1 LPKRRCHAS
10 ACVLPEATPAHR
22 TAAMPILPWLIA
34 SHPAPDRYRVPVTQN
49 SLDRLTLPCGSSR
62 ERRCGLLKMV
72 HSSLSVCVARQTSQP
87 GDTVRRRNLSP
98 SKKFEATVRRGPHPP
113 RHLLRSRKWCVPSS
127 ACVAAGDRPASG
139 RHRTSASTNI
149 PQCGRSSTL
158 WPRRWLGPSA
168 RSSRNCSQTVPN
180 ALNTSATASILAVVS
195 IALNW

>member
-1 LPKRRCHAS
+1 
-10 ACVLPEATPAHR
+10 
-22 TAAMPILPWLIA
+22 MPILPWLIA

-158 WPRRWLGPSA
+158 WPQQWLGPSA